1 MNGERDLR
9 RLLVRMRPQLL
20 PGVYVFATVPVAQPL
35 NELQPFATVLEDE
48 GLTVV
53 LRRQEADQAGLTYD
67 YLAARITLWIHSD
80 LAAVGLTAA
89 ISSALASAGISCNV
103 LAGFHHD
110 HLFVPHDR
118 APEALRL
125 LEQLASDSTLS

>member
-9 RLLVRMRPQLL
+9 RLLVGMRPQLL
-20 PGVYVFATVPVAQPL
+20 PEVYVFATVPVAQPL
-35 NELQPFATVLEDE
+35 QLQPFATVLEDE

-53 LRRQEADQAGLTYD
+53 LTRQEADQAGLTYD

-125 LEQLASDSTLS
+125 LEQLASDSAIS